1 MVQKTHG
8 DDYIQFGKN
17 IAEARERMNLTQAEA
32 SKLLDIPQSTY
43 AGYET
48 GVRKVPLSIIKKL
61 ANFYKVSVDSLLD
74 NDFDDNEIHTIA
86 AHRDNMESDWTE
98 EELEDIENFKK
109 YVLSK
114 RRNRE

>member
-1 MVQKTHG
+1 MVQRAHG

-17 IAEARERMNLTQAEA
+17 IADAREKMGLTQAEA
-32 SKLLDIPQSTY
+32 SKLLDIAQSTY

-61 ANFYKVSVDSLLD
+61 SNFYNISADILLETEIEA
-74 NDFDDNEIHTIA
+74 NNEIQTIA
-86 AHRDNMESDWTE
+86 AHHDGEDWTE

-114 RRNRE
+114 RNKK

>member
-8 DDYIQFGKN
+8 DDYVQFGKN
-17 IAEARERMNLTQAEA
+17 IAEAREKMNLTQAEA

-74 NDFDDNEIHTIA
+74 NEIEEDNEIHTLA
-86 AHRDNMESDWTE
+86 AHHDGDEWTDE
-98 EELEDIENFKK
+98 ERQAIEDFKQ

-114 RRNRE
+114 RDKK

>member
-8 DDYIQFGKN
+8 DDYVQFGKN
-17 IAEARERMNLTQAEA
+17 IAEAREKMNLTQAEA

-48 GVRKVPLSIIKKL
+48 GVRKVPLSVIKKL

-74 NDFDDNEIHTIA
+74 NEIEEDNEIHTIA
-86 AHRDNMESDWTE
+86 AHHDGEEWTE

-114 RRNRE
+114 RNNNK

>member
-1 MVQKTHG
+1 MVQKAHG

-17 IAEARERMNLTQAEA
+17 ITEAREKMGLTQAEA
-32 SKLLDIPQSTY
+32 SKKLDIPQSTY

-61 ANFYKVSVDSLLD
+61 SNFYNISTDILLGTEIE
-74 NDFDDNEIHTIA
+74 DDAEIHTTA
-86 AHRDNMESDWTE
+86 AHHDGDEWTE
-98 EELEDIENFKK
+98 EEKQAIEDFKQ

-114 RRNRE
+114 RDKK